1 VVETHIISTISKKL
15 ENIRDV
21 LLDQGAKYICMY
33 TIFIDKSSMLELDEA
48 VRSMYKWYA
57 SASVE
62 LLYWTQE
69 PHFKHG
75 LNDVRWTED
84 KLQERKIQPRH

>member
-1 VVETHIISTISKKL
+1 
-15 ENIRDV
+15 
-21 LLDQGAKYICMY
+21 
-33 TIFIDKSSMLELDEA
+33 MLELDEA